1 MRGVA
6 VREGAPRGAG
16 AALAVAT
23 ADGAYGECAT
33 NATRNVRRSVL
44 GTFETKRRAEL
55 AAVALLD
62 ATDERDG
69 SSLGEARELTLGFLK
84 RRGDDAWRD
93 LSVLSTLSTLSATSN
108 DAADSDSR
116 YDASIDAFLGTL
128 ERHVSSGCHG
138 AAEASAPSVL
148 PLLAALPRGALFRE
162 EVRLRRLLASLWE
175 GYALCNVPSR
185 SADAAALLR
194 AFREATLYGAI
205 VVAEE
210 GESERESERA
220 ANAEAFRAELFRDA
234 FLKRWIPEAL
244 RVTSLTEKTESD
256 GSSSRALDAPLVT
269 ASLCECLVGVSRRP
283 ALAETCLR
291 ATMERTAADCE
302 RMVSGSSPGG
312 RVDAPGARRVA
323 AFHAAL
329 CDAAERRDAKDKKEK
344 TTLSDGNVSA
354 KRSADT
360 ARRALGRARVRAA
373 DRRRRRARDDHDR
386 THRSRRRAP
395 VEPRRETRRVV
406 SRRDGRRKTRLGRR
420 KSLRDRGEP
429 EPPPAGCLLRERSR
443 SVRRRRR

>member
-1 MRGVA
+1 MLTRYAGEVLRRVEEKLAGPPESGDDGSGSSEERRERSERTRAAALRALAGFARAADTSSDA
-6 VREGAPRGAG
+6 VVDALTQTLEAIPGGLRACAASPSAKVRRAAYG

-220 ANAEAFRAELFRDA
+220 ANAEAFERSSSGTAGAVDSGGLPDA
-234 FLKRWIPEAL
+234 A
-244 RVTSLTEKTESD
+244 EKTESD
-256 GSSSRALDAPLVT
+256 ESSSRAL
-269 ASLCECLVGVSRRP
+269 
-283 ALAETCLR
+283 
-291 ATMERTAADCE
+291 
-302 RMVSGSSPGG
+302 
-312 RVDAPGARRVA
+312 
-323 AFHAAL
+323 
-329 CDAAERRDAKDKKEK
+329 
-344 TTLSDGNVSA
+344 
-354 KRSADT
+354 
-360 ARRALGRARVRAA
+360 
-373 DRRRRRARDDHDR
+373 
-386 THRSRRRAP
+386 
-395 VEPRRETRRVV
+395 
-406 SRRDGRRKTRLGRR
+406 
-420 KSLRDRGEP
+420 
-429 EPPPAGCLLRERSR
+429 
-443 SVRRRRR
+443 